1 MLVKPLVL
9 VAAVSPLLR
18 ASALAVPMRGHKS
31 MGRHIDS
38 LHSSRGMVPKYS
50 PKSENQK
57 KYVRAVEDL
66 HTPLVFA
73 LGPAGTGK
81 TLFACLHA
89 IQGLRTGLYDR
100 IVLTRPAVTVEEDLG
115 FLPGN
120 IKSKMDPWT
129 RPIFDIFLE
138 YYTQKDIDAMVNA
151 GLIEI
156 APLAFMRGRT
166 FKRCFI
172 LADEMQNSSPTQ
184 LLMATTRIGCGSK
197 MVVNGDLN
205 QSDRGVDN
213 GLAVMVSKIR
223 STLSEADGKYPG
235 IALCD
240 MDPQDIERSAIVSAI
255 LRIMN
260 TPAPPKNKTIENGG
274 FPSKSESE
282 RKNES
287 DAALIPYKDL
297 CRVGND
303 W

>member
-1 MLVKPLVL
+1 
-9 VAAVSPLLR
+9 
-18 ASALAVPMRGHKS
+18 
-31 MGRHIDS
+31 
-38 LHSSRGMVPKYS
+38 
-50 PKSENQK
+50 
-57 KYVRAVEDL
+57 
-66 HTPLVFA
+66 
-73 LGPAGTGK
+73 
-81 TLFACLHA
+81 
-89 IQGLRTGLYDR
+89 
-100 IVLTRPAVTVEEDLG
+100 
-115 FLPGN
+115 
-120 IKSKMDPWT
+120 
-129 RPIFDIFLE
+129 
-138 YYTQKDIDAMVNA
+138 
-151 GLIEI
+151 
-156 APLAFMRGRT
+156 MRGRT

-223 STLSEADGKYPG
+223 STLSEADWKHPG

-260 TPAPPKNKTIENGG
+260 TPAPKTKTIENGG
-274 FPSKSESE
+274 FPSVPS
-282 RKNES
+282 KNES